1 MFKRIRVAIL
11 LYILAFIALGNFL
24 AGARSTDWDE
34 TLWVDVY
41 PINADGSA
49 RTQAYV
55 DGLTTADFEQIET
68 YFSAQGTRYG
78 VRLDQPF
85 RLELGPQ
92 IDNDIPQLAST
103 PSVLNTLLWSLKMR
117 WFAIRT
123 DSGSDRPDPDI
134 KLFAL
139 YHEESAGAVLD
150 RSTALERGLI
160 AVAELF
166 AGHSSTG
173 ANQIVMA
180 HELLHT
186 LGATDKYDLGTNL
199 PIYPHG
205 YANPEA
211 RPLYPQRSAE
221 LMAGRVP
228 LDERTA
234 EIPTGLQLT
243 VVGPETAAEIG
254 WSVSPR

>member
-1 MFKRIRVAIL
+1 M
-11 LYILAFIALGNFL
+11 
-24 AGARSTDWDE
+24 
-34 TLWVDVY
+34 
-41 PINADGSA
+41 
-49 RTQAYV
+49 
-55 DGLTTADFEQIET
+55 
-68 YFSAQGTRYG
+68 
-78 VRLDQPF
+78 LD
-85 RLELGPQ
+85 
-92 IDNDIPQLAST
+92 
-103 PSVLNTLLWSLKMR
+103 TLLWSLKMR
-117 WFAIRT
+117 WSASRI
-123 DSGSDRPDPDI
+123 DSGSDRPYPDI

-186 LGATDKYDLGTNL
+186 LGATNKYDLGTNL

-211 RPLYPQRSAE
+211 HSLYTQRSAE

-234 EIPTGLQLT
+234 EIPSGLQLT
-243 VVGPETAAEIG
+243 VVEPETAAEIG
-254 WSVSPR
+254 WPTSPR

>member
-24 AGARSTDWDE
+24 AAARSTDWDE

-55 DGLTTADFEQIET
+55 DGLATADFEKIEAC
-68 YFSAQGTRYG
+68 FSTEARRYG

-85 RLELGPQ
+85 RLELG
-92 IDNDIPQLAST
+92 DIPQLAST
-103 PSVLNTLLWSLKMR
+103 PSMLDTLLWSLKMR
-117 WFAIRT
+117 WSASHI

-199 PIYPHG
+199 PIYPYG

-211 RPLYPQRSAE
+211 HPLYPQRSAE

-234 EIPTGLQLT
+234 EIPSGLQLT

-254 WSVSPR
+254 WPTSPR

>member
-1 MFKRIRVAIL
+1 MFKRLRVAIL
-11 LYILAFIALGNFL
+11 LYILAFTALGNFL
-24 AGARSTDWDE
+24 AAARSTDWDE
-34 TLWVDVY
+34 TLWVDIY

-55 DGLTTADFEQIET
+55 DGLNTADFEQIEE
-68 YFSAQGTRYG
+68 YFARQAERYG
-78 VRLDQPF
+78 VTLEQPF

-92 IDNDIPQLAST
+92 VDNDMPQLAPT
-103 PSVLNTLLWSLKMR
+103 PSILDTLIWSLKMR
-117 WFAIRT
+117 WFAARI
-123 DSGSDRPDPDI
+123 DSGSGRPSPDI

-139 YHEESAGAVLD
+139 YYEQSEEAVLD

-160 AVAELF
+160 AVAKLF
-166 AGHSSTG
+166 AGRSSQG

-199 PIYPHG
+199 PIFPHG
-205 YANPEA
+205 YASPTLQ
-211 RPLYPQRSAE
+211 PLYPQRSAE
-221 LMAGRVP
+221 LMGGRIP

-234 EIPTGLQLT
+234 EMPSGINRTL
-243 VVGPETAAEIG
+243 VGPTTAAEIG
-254 WSVSPR
+254 WPTAQL

>member
-11 LYILAFIALGNFL
+11 LYIMAFIALVNFL
-24 AGARSTDWDE
+24 AAARSTDWDE
-34 TLWVDVY
+34 TL
-41 PINADGSA
+41 
-49 RTQAYV
+49 QAYV
-55 DGLTTADFEQIET
+55 DGLATADFEKIEAC
-68 YFSAQGTRYG
+68 FSTEARRYG

-92 IDNDIPQLAST
+92 VDNDIPQLAST
-103 PSVLNTLLWSLKMR
+103 PSMLDTLLWSLKMR
-117 WFAIRT
+117 WSASHI

-160 AVAELF
+160 AVTELF

-211 RPLYPQRSAE
+211 HPLYPQRSAE

-234 EIPTGLQLT
+234 EIPSGLQLT

-254 WSVSPR
+254 WPTSSR

>member
-1 MFKRIRVAIL
+1 MFKRLRVAIL

-24 AGARSTDWDE
+24 AAARSTDWDE

-55 DGLTTADFEQIET
+55 DSLSTADFEQIEA
-68 YFSAQGTRYG
+68 YFSGQALRYG
-78 VRLDQPF
+78 VTLEQPF

-92 IDNDIPQLAST
+92 VDNDMPQLAPT
-103 PSVLNTLLWSLKMR
+103 PSMLDTLVWSLKMR
-117 WFAIRT
+117 WFAARV
-123 DSGSDRPDPDI
+123 DSGSDRPSPDI

-139 YHEESAGAVLD
+139 YYEESEEAVLD

-160 AVAELF
+160 AVAKLF
-166 AGHSSTG
+166 AGRSSQA
-173 ANQIVMA
+173 ANQVVMA

-186 LGATDKYDLGTNL
+186 LGATDKYDLSTNL

-205 YANPEA
+205 YARPT
-211 RPLYPQRSAE
+211 RQPLYPQPSAE
-221 LMAGRVP
+221 LMAGRIP
-228 LDERTA
+228 LDEHTA
-234 EIPTGLQLT
+234 AMPSGISRT
-243 VVGPETAAEIG
+243 VVGPITAAEIG
-254 WSVSPR
+254 WPTTQP

>member
-1 MFKRIRVAIL
+1 MFKRLRVAIL

-24 AGARSTDWDE
+24 AAARSTDWNE

-49 RTQAYV
+49 RTQAYI
-55 DGLTTADFEQIET
+55 DGLSTADFDQIEE
-68 YFSAQGTRYG
+68 YFAKEALRYS
-78 VRLDQPF
+78 VTLDQPF
-85 RLELGPQ
+85 RLELRPQ
-92 IDNDIPQLAST
+92 IDNNMPQLAPT
-103 PSVLNTLLWSLKMR
+103 PSMLDTLLWSLRMR
-117 WFAIRT
+117 WFATRV
-123 DSGSDRPDPDI
+123 DSGSDRPSPDI
-134 KLFAL
+134 QLFAL
-139 YHEESAGAVLD
+139 YYEASDAAVLD

-160 AVAELF
+160 AIAKLF
-166 AGHSSTG
+166 AGRSNQG

-205 YANPEA
+205 YANPALE
-211 RPLYPQRSAE
+211 PLHPQRSAE
-221 LMAGRVP
+221 LMAGRIP

-234 EIPTGLQLT
+234 AMPSEIARTL
-243 VVGPETAAEIG
+243 VGPITAAEIG
-254 WSVSPR
+254 WPIPQL

>member
-1 MFKRIRVAIL
+1 M
-11 LYILAFIALGNFL
+11 
-24 AGARSTDWDE
+24 
-34 TLWVDVY
+34 
-41 PINADGSA
+41 
-49 RTQAYV
+49 
-55 DGLTTADFEQIET
+55 
-68 YFSAQGTRYG
+68 
-78 VRLDQPF
+78 LD
-85 RLELGPQ
+85 
-92 IDNDIPQLAST
+92 
-103 PSVLNTLLWSLKMR
+103 TLLWSLKMR
-117 WFAIRT
+117 WSASRI

-166 AGHSSTG
+166 AGHSSTD

-199 PIYPHG
+199 PIYPYG

-211 RPLYPQRSAE
+211 HSLYPQRSAE

-234 EIPTGLQLT
+234 EIPSGL
-243 VVGPETAAEIG
+243 TAYRRGTRNRGRDRMAHQSALIRFCSRHLYDWRRSGKRNIRWRIG
-254 WSVSPR
+254 SRRSIPVAAMLV

>member
-1 MFKRIRVAIL
+1 MFKRLRVAIL
-11 LYILAFIALGNFL
+11 LYILAFAALGNFL
-24 AGARSTDWDE
+24 AAARSTDWDE

-49 RTQAYV
+49 RTQAYL
-55 DGLTTADFEQIET
+55 DTLTTADFRKIDV
-68 YFSAQGTRYG
+68 YFAAEGHRYG
-78 VRLDQPF
+78 VTIDRPF
-85 RLELGPQ
+85 RVELGPQ
-92 IDNDIPQLAST
+92 VDNRIPRLAST
-103 PSVLNTLLWSLKMR
+103 PSMLDTLIWSLRMR
-117 WFAIRT
+117 WFAAGV
-123 DSGSDRPDPDI
+123 DSGEGRPSPDI

-139 YHEESAGAVLD
+139 YHEENDDAVLD

-166 AGHSSTG
+166 AGRSSSG

-199 PIYPHG
+199 PVYPHG
-205 YANPEA
+205 YANPES
-211 RPLYPQRSAE
+211 RPLYPQDSAE

-234 EIPTGLQLT
+234 EMPSGLQGTL
-243 VVGPETAAEIG
+243 VGPQTAVEIG
-254 WSVSPR
+254 WTTIQY

>member
-24 AGARSTDWDE
+24 AAARSTDWDE
-34 TLWVDVY
+34 TL
-41 PINADGSA
+41 
-49 RTQAYV
+49 QAYV
-55 DGLTTADFEQIET
+55 DGLTTADFEKIEA
-68 YFSAQGTRYG
+68 YFSTEARRYG

-85 RLELGPQ
+85 RLELG
-92 IDNDIPQLAST
+92 DIPQLAST
-103 PSVLNTLLWSLKMR
+103 PSMLDTLLWSLKMR
-117 WFAIRT
+117 WSASHI

-211 RPLYPQRSAE
+211 HPLYPQRSAE

-234 EIPTGLQLT
+234 EIPSGLQLT

-254 WSVSPR
+254 WPTSPR

>member
-1 MFKRIRVAIL
+1 MFKRLRVAIL
-11 LYILAFIALGNFL
+11 LYILAFTALGNFL
-24 AGARSTDWDE
+24 AAARSTDWDE
-34 TLWVDVY
+34 TLWVDIY

-55 DGLTTADFEQIET
+55 DGLNTADFEQIEE
-68 YFSAQGTRYG
+68 YFSRQAERYG
-78 VRLDQPF
+78 VTLEQPF

-92 IDNDIPQLAST
+92 VDNDMPQLAPT
-103 PSVLNTLLWSLKMR
+103 PSILDTLIWSLKMR
-117 WFAIRT
+117 WFAARI
-123 DSGSDRPDPDI
+123 DSGSGRPSPDI

-139 YHEESAGAVLD
+139 YYEQSEEAVLD

-160 AVAELF
+160 AVAKLY
-166 AGHSSTG
+166 AGRSSQG

-199 PIYPHG
+199 PIFPHG
-205 YANPEA
+205 YASPTLQ
-211 RPLYPQRSAE
+211 PLYPQRSAE
-221 LMAGRVP
+221 LMAGRIP

-234 EIPTGLQLT
+234 EMPSGINRTL
-243 VVGPETAAEIG
+243 VGPTTAAEIG
-254 WSVSPR
+254 WPTAQL